1 MKNKFFALFTILL
14 SISLITTYSC
24 KKEKVKSV
32 SVTEVGLNKTS
43 TTLIEGETETLVATV
58 MPENATDKSVVWES
72 GNESAATVSQEGLVT
87 AVGEGKATITVKTN
101 DGGFSASCEVTV
113 NKKVIAVTGIVLG
126 NTELTLVEGEEE
138 KLAVAVTPENAT
150 DKSVVWESS
159 NNSAAA
165 VSQEGLVTA
174 VGEGKATITVKTN
187 DGGFSASCEVTVNKK
202 VIAVTGIVLGN
213 TELTLVE
220 GEEEKLAVAVTP
232 ENATDKSVV
241 WESSNNSA
249 AAVSQEGLVTAVG
262 EGKATITVKTNDGG
276 FSASCEVTV
285 NKKVIAVTG
294 VKLSAASMTLREG
307 DRGILTATV
316 EPANATNKNVEW
328 WTTDLDI
335 VCVTSAPGGSTG
347 YVEAR
352 KAGKATVTV
361 KTEDGEFSASCEITV
376 EKKEVP
382 VTGITIEP
390 SSLKLPA
397 GDTYSLIPH
406 VQPSDAT
413 NQDVKW
419 LSTNESVAT
428 VNAEGKVTAVAAGN
442 AEIRAMLEGK
452 FATCPVEVD
461 NVTMTMKKTSYMLIL
476 SLSKKINIESDIE
489 TNFTLDKSKITVVS
503 ADPLIATVDQDLN
516 LVAPGKTGKAR
527 ITLNYRYGNGLL
539 STSFMVTVKKNLKD

>member
-43 TTLIEGETETLVATV
+43 TTLIEGESETLVATV

-101 DGGFSASCEVTV
+101 DGGFCASCEVAV
-113 NKKVIAVTGIVLG
+113 NKKVIAVTGAVLG
-126 NTELTLVEGEEE
+126 KTELTLVEGEEE

-159 NNSAAA
+159 NESAAT

-187 DGGFSASCEVTVNKK
+187 DGGFSASCEVTVKK
-202 VIAVTGIVLGN
+202 R
-213 TELTLVE
+213 
-220 GEEEKLAVAVTP
+220 
-232 ENATDKSVV
+232 
-241 WESSNNSA
+241 
-249 AAVSQEGLVTAVG
+249 
-262 EGKATITVKTNDGG
+262 
-276 FSASCEVTV
+276 
-285 NKKVIAVTG
+285 VIAVTG

-316 EPANATNKNVEW
+316 EPANATNINVEW
-328 WTTDLDI
+328 WTSDLDI
-335 VCVTSAPGGSTG
+335 VSVTSAPGGSTG

-352 KAGKATVTV
+352 KAGTATVTV
-361 KTEDGEFSASCEITV
+361 KTEGGEFSASCEITV

-413 NQDVKW
+413 NQDIKW
-419 LSTNESVAT
+419 VSTNESVAT
-428 VNAEGKVTAVAAGN
+428 VNAEGKVTAVAAGS

-516 LVAPGKTGKAR
+516 LVAPGKTGKAL
-527 ITLNYRYGNGLL
+527 ITLNYRYGDGLL

>member
-24 KKEKVKSV
+24 KKEKDKSV

-58 MPENATDKSVVWES
+58 MPENATDKGVVWES
-72 GNESAATVSQEGLVT
+72 GNESVAT
-87 AVGEGKATITVKTN
+87 
-101 DGGFSASCEVTV
+101 
-113 NKKVIAVTGIVLG
+113 
-126 NTELTLVEGEEE
+126 
-138 KLAVAVTPENAT
+138 
-150 DKSVVWESS
+150 
-159 NNSAAA
+159 
-165 VSQEGLVTA
+165 
-174 VGEGKATITVKTN
+174 
-187 DGGFSASCEVTVNKK
+187 
-202 VIAVTGIVLGN
+202 
-213 TELTLVE
+213 
-220 GEEEKLAVAVTP
+220 
-232 ENATDKSVV
+232 
-241 WESSNNSA
+241 
-249 AAVSQEGLVTAVG
+249 VSQEGLVTAVG

-294 VKLSAASMTLREG
+294 VKLSAASMTLSEG
-307 DRGILTATV
+307 DKGTLTATV

-328 WTTDLDI
+328 WTSDLDVVSVI
-335 VCVTSAPGGSTG
+335 STSGGSNG

-352 KAGKATVTV
+352 KAGNATVTV

-376 EKKEVP
+376 KKKEVP
-382 VTGITIEP
+382 VTGISIEP
-390 SSLKLPA
+390 SSLKLPV

-413 NQDVKW
+413 NQNIKW

-428 VNAEGKVTAVAAGN
+428 VNAEGKVTAVAAGS

-461 NVTMTMKKTSYMLIL
+461 DVKMTMKKTSYMVIL

-489 TNFTLDKSKITVVS
+489 TNFTLDKSKITVIS

-516 LVAPGKTGKAR
+516 LVAPGKIGKAR
-527 ITLNYRYGNGLL
+527 VTLNYRYGNGLL

>member
-1 MKNKFFALFTILL
+1 MKRRLIALFTILL
-14 SISLITTYSC
+14 SVSLIATYSC
-24 KKEKVKSV
+24 KKEKDKSV

-113 NKKVIAVTGIVLG
+113 NKKVIAVTGAVLG
-126 NTELTLVEGEEE
+126 KTELTLVEGEEE

-150 DKSVVWESS
+150 DKSVVWESD
-159 NNSAAA
+159 NESAAT

-187 DGGFSASCEVTVNKK
+187 DGGFSASCEVTVK
-202 VIAVTGIVLGN
+202 
-213 TELTLVE
+213 
-220 GEEEKLAVAVTP
+220 
-232 ENATDKSVV
+232 
-241 WESSNNSA
+241 
-249 AAVSQEGLVTAVG
+249 
-262 EGKATITVKTNDGG
+262 
-276 FSASCEVTV
+276 
-285 NKKVIAVTG
+285 KKVIAVTG

-307 DRGILTATV
+307 DKGTLTATV

-382 VTGITIEP
+382 VTGIALEQ
-390 SSLKLPA
+390 SSLLLPV
-397 GDTYSLIPH
+397 GNTYTLRAH
-406 VQPSDAT
+406 VQPSNAT
-413 NQDVKW
+413 DQNIQW
-419 LSTNESVAT
+419 RSSNGGVAT
-428 VNAEGKVTAVAAGN
+428 VDQTGKVAAVAAGT
-442 AEIRAMLEGK
+442 ADIIATLAGK
-452 FATCPVEVD
+452 FARCTVQVD
-461 NVTMTMKKTSYMLIL
+461 NVKLSMKNSSYNILPMTKL
-476 SLSKKINIESDIE
+476 INIKSNIDANFELDYSKFSFSYSDPEVATIKS
-489 TNFTLDKSKITVVS
+489 NFD
-503 ADPLIATVDQDLN
+503 IALH
-516 LVAPGKTGKAR
+516 GKKGTTKVNV
-527 ITLNYRYGNGLL
+527 LYKYGNGELK
-539 STSFMVTVKKNLKD
+539 TSFTITVK

>member
-113 NKKVIAVTGIVLG
+113 NKKVIAVTG
-126 NTELTLVEGEEE
+126 
-138 KLAVAVTPENAT
+138 
-150 DKSVVWESS
+150 
-159 NNSAAA
+159 
-165 VSQEGLVTA
+165 
-174 VGEGKATITVKTN
+174 
-187 DGGFSASCEVTVNKK
+187 
-202 VIAVTGIVLGN
+202 
-213 TELTLVE
+213 
-220 GEEEKLAVAVTP
+220 
-232 ENATDKSVV
+232 
-241 WESSNNSA
+241 
-249 AAVSQEGLVTAVG
+249 
-262 EGKATITVKTNDGG
+262 
-276 FSASCEVTV
+276 
-285 NKKVIAVTG
+285 
-294 VKLSAASMTLREG
+294 VKLSAESMTLREG

-382 VTGITIEP
+382 VTGISIEP
-390 SSLKLPA
+390 SSLKLPV

-413 NQDVKW
+413 NHDIKW

-428 VNAEGKVTAVAAGN
+428 VNAEGKVTAVAAGS

-452 FATCPVEVD
+452 FANCPVEVD
-461 NVTMTMKKTSYMLIL
+461 NVKMTMKKTSYTVIL
-476 SLSKKINIESDIE
+476 SLSKKINIKSDIE

>member
-1 MKNKFFALFTILL
+1 MKRRLIALFTILL
-14 SISLITTYSC
+14 SVSLIATYSC
-24 KKEKVKSV
+24 KKEKDKSV

-113 NKKVIAVTGIVLG
+113 NKKVIAVTGAVLG
-126 NTELTLVEGEEE
+126 KTELTLVEGEEE

-159 NNSAAA
+159 NESAAS

-187 DGGFSASCEVTVNKK
+187 DGGFSASCEVTVKKK
-202 VIAVTGIVLGN
+202 VIT
-213 TELTLVE
+213 
-220 GEEEKLAVAVTP
+220 
-232 ENATDKSVV
+232 
-241 WESSNNSA
+241 
-249 AAVSQEGLVTAVG
+249 
-262 EGKATITVKTNDGG
+262 
-276 FSASCEVTV
+276 
-285 NKKVIAVTG
+285 VTG

-307 DRGILTATV
+307 DKGTLTATV

-382 VTGITIEP
+382 VTGIVLEQ
-390 SSLKLPA
+390 SSLLLPV
-397 GDTYSLIPH
+397 GNTYALTAH
-406 VQPSDAT
+406 VQPSNAT
-413 NQDVKW
+413 DQNIKW
-419 LSTNESVAT
+419 ISINEGVAT
-428 VNAEGKVTAVAAGN
+428 VDQTGKVTAVTAGT
-442 AEIRAMLEGK
+442 ADIRALLAGK
-452 FATCPVEVD
+452 LANCTVQVD
-461 NVTMTMKKTSYMLIL
+461 NVKLSMKTSSYNIL
-476 SLSKKINIESDIE
+476 PMTKLINIKSNIDANFELDYSKFSFSYSDPEVATIKS
-489 TNFTLDKSKITVVS
+489 NFD
-503 ADPLIATVDQDLN
+503 IALH
-516 LVAPGKTGKAR
+516 GKKGTTKVNV
-527 ITLNYRYGNGLL
+527 LYKYGNGELK
-539 STSFMVTVKKNLKD
+539 TSFTITVK

>member
-43 TTLIEGETETLVATV
+43 TTLVEGETETLVATV

-113 NKKVIAVTGIVLG
+113 NKKVIAVTG
-126 NTELTLVEGEEE
+126 
-138 KLAVAVTPENAT
+138 
-150 DKSVVWESS
+150 
-159 NNSAAA
+159 
-165 VSQEGLVTA
+165 
-174 VGEGKATITVKTN
+174 
-187 DGGFSASCEVTVNKK
+187 
-202 VIAVTGIVLGN
+202 
-213 TELTLVE
+213 
-220 GEEEKLAVAVTP
+220 
-232 ENATDKSVV
+232 
-241 WESSNNSA
+241 
-249 AAVSQEGLVTAVG
+249 
-262 EGKATITVKTNDGG
+262 
-276 FSASCEVTV
+276 
-285 NKKVIAVTG
+285 

-307 DRGILTATV
+307 EKGTLTATV

-328 WTTDLDI
+328 WTSDLDVVSVI
-335 VCVTSAPGGSTG
+335 STSGGSNG

-361 KTEDGEFSASCEITV
+361 KTEDGEFSASCEITI

-382 VTGITIEP
+382 VTGISIEP

-406 VQPSDAT
+406 VQPNDAT
-413 NQDVKW
+413 NQNIKW

-428 VNAEGKVTAVAAGN
+428 VNAEGKVTAVAAGS

-461 NVTMTMKKTSYMLIL
+461 DVKMTMKKTSYMVIL

-503 ADPLIATVDQDLN
+503 DDPLIATVDQDLN
-516 LVAPGKTGKAR
+516 LVAPGKIGKAR

-539 STSFMVTVKKNLKD
+539 SVSFMVTVKQSLKG

>member
-43 TTLIEGETETLVATV
+43 TTLVEGETETLVATV

-113 NKKVIAVTGIVLG
+113 K
-126 NTELTLVEGEEE
+126 
-138 KLAVAVTPENAT
+138 
-150 DKSVVWESS
+150 
-159 NNSAAA
+159 
-165 VSQEGLVTA
+165 
-174 VGEGKATITVKTN
+174 
-187 DGGFSASCEVTVNKK
+187 
-202 VIAVTGIVLGN
+202 
-213 TELTLVE
+213 
-220 GEEEKLAVAVTP
+220 
-232 ENATDKSVV
+232 
-241 WESSNNSA
+241 
-249 AAVSQEGLVTAVG
+249 
-262 EGKATITVKTNDGG
+262 
-276 FSASCEVTV
+276 
-285 NKKVIAVTG
+285 KKVIAVTG

-335 VCVTSAPGGSTG
+335 VSVTSAPGGSTG

-352 KAGKATVTV
+352 KAGKTTVTV
-361 KTEDGEFSASCEITV
+361 KTENGEFSASCEITV

-390 SSLKLPA
+390 SSLKLPV

-406 VQPSDAT
+406 VQPNDAT
-413 NQDVKW
+413 NQDIKW

-428 VNAEGKVTAVAAGN
+428 VNAEGKVTAVAAGS

-461 NVTMTMKKTSYMLIL
+461 NVTMTMKKSSYTLIL

-489 TNFTLDKSKITVVS
+489 TNFTLDKSKIKVVS

-516 LVAPGKTGKAR
+516 LVAPGKTGKALV
-527 ITLNYRYGNGLL
+527 TLNYRYGDGRL

>member
-24 KKEKVKSV
+24 KKEKDKSV

-72 GNESAATVSQEGLVT
+72 S
-87 AVGEGKATITVKTN
+87 
-101 DGGFSASCEVTV
+101 
-113 NKKVIAVTGIVLG
+113 NK
-126 NTELTLVEGEEE
+126 
-138 KLAVAVTPENAT
+138 
-150 DKSVVWESS
+150 
-159 NNSAAA
+159 SAAA

-202 VIAVTGIVLGN
+202 VIAVTGI
-213 TELTLVE
+213 
-220 GEEEKLAVAVTP
+220 
-232 ENATDKSVV
+232 
-241 WESSNNSA
+241 
-249 AAVSQEGLVTAVG
+249 
-262 EGKATITVKTNDGG
+262 
-276 FSASCEVTV
+276 
-285 NKKVIAVTG
+285 
-294 VKLSAASMTLREG
+294 KLSAASMTLREG
-307 DRGILTATV
+307 EKGTLTATV
-316 EPANATNKNVEW
+316 EPANATNKNLEW
-328 WTTDLDI
+328 WTSDLDVVSVI
-335 VCVTSAPGGSTG
+335 STSGGSNG

-382 VTGITIEP
+382 VTGISIEP

-406 VQPSDAT
+406 VQPNDAT
-413 NQDVKW
+413 NQNIKW
-419 LSTNESVAT
+419 LSINESVAT
-428 VNAEGKVTAVAAGN
+428 VNAEGKVTAVAAGS

-461 NVTMTMKKTSYMLIL
+461 DVKMTMKKTSYMVIL

-489 TNFTLDKSKITVVS
+489 TNFTLDKSKITVIS

-516 LVAPGKTGKAR
+516 LVAPGKIGKAR

>member
-1 MKNKFFALFTILL
+1 MKRRLIALFTILL
-14 SISLITTYSC
+14 SVSLITTYSC
-24 KKEKVKSV
+24 KKEKDKSV

-113 NKKVIAVTGIVLG
+113 NKKVIAVTSVVLG

-150 DKSVVWESS
+150 DKSVVWESGNES
-159 NNSAAA
+159 VAT

-187 DGGFSASCEVTVNKK
+187 DGGFSASCEVTVKK
-202 VIAVTGIVLGN
+202 R
-213 TELTLVE
+213 
-220 GEEEKLAVAVTP
+220 
-232 ENATDKSVV
+232 
-241 WESSNNSA
+241 
-249 AAVSQEGLVTAVG
+249 
-262 EGKATITVKTNDGG
+262 
-276 FSASCEVTV
+276 
-285 NKKVIAVTG
+285 VIAVTG

-307 DRGILTATV
+307 ERGTLIATV

-328 WTTDLDI
+328 WNSDLDI
-335 VCVTSAPGGSTG
+335 VSVTSTSGGSNG

-382 VTGITIEP
+382 VTGIALEQ
-390 SSLKLPA
+390 SSLLLPV
-397 GDTYSLIPH
+397 GNTYTLRAH
-406 VQPSDAT
+406 VQPSNAT
-413 NQDVKW
+413 DQDIKW
-419 LSTNESVAT
+419 ISNNEGVAT
-428 VNAEGKVTAVAAGN
+428 VDQTGKVKAVAAGT
-442 AEIRAMLEGK
+442 ADIRALLAGK
-452 FATCPVEVD
+452 IANCTVQVD
-461 NVTMTMKKTSYMLIL
+461 NVKLSMKTNSYTIL
-476 SLSKKINIESDIE
+476 PMSKLINIKSNIDANFELDYSKLSFSYSDPEVATIKS
-489 TNFTLDKSKITVVS
+489 NFD
-503 ADPLIATVDQDLN
+503 IALH
-516 LVAPGKTGKAR
+516 GKKGTTKVNV
-527 ITLNYRYGNGLL
+527 LYKYGNGELK
-539 STSFMVTVKKNLKD
+539 TSFTITVK

>member
-87 AVGEGKATITVKTN
+87 AVGEGKATITVKTS

-113 NKKVIAVTGIVLG
+113 K
-126 NTELTLVEGEEE
+126 
-138 KLAVAVTPENAT
+138 
-150 DKSVVWESS
+150 
-159 NNSAAA
+159 
-165 VSQEGLVTA
+165 
-174 VGEGKATITVKTN
+174 
-187 DGGFSASCEVTVNKK
+187 
-202 VIAVTGIVLGN
+202 
-213 TELTLVE
+213 
-220 GEEEKLAVAVTP
+220 
-232 ENATDKSVV
+232 
-241 WESSNNSA
+241 
-249 AAVSQEGLVTAVG
+249 
-262 EGKATITVKTNDGG
+262 
-276 FSASCEVTV
+276 
-285 NKKVIAVTG
+285 KKVIAVTG

-307 DRGILTATV
+307 ERGTLTATV

-328 WTTDLDI
+328 WTSDLD
-335 VCVTSAPGGSTG
+335 VVSVTSTSGSSNG

-390 SSLKLPA
+390 SSLKLPV
-397 GDTYSLIPH
+397 GNTYSLIPH

-413 NQDVKW
+413 NQNIKW
-419 LSTNESVAT
+419 LSTNEGVAT

-461 NVTMTMKKTSYMLIL
+461 NVTMTMKKTSYIVIL

-516 LVAPGKTGKAR
+516 LIAPGKTGKAR
-527 ITLNYRYGNGLL
+527 VTLNYRYGNGLL

>member
-43 TTLIEGETETLVATV
+43 TTLVEGETETLVATV

-72 GNESAATVSQEGLVT
+72 SNESAATVSQEGLVT

-113 NKKVIAVTGIVLG
+113 K
-126 NTELTLVEGEEE
+126 
-138 KLAVAVTPENAT
+138 
-150 DKSVVWESS
+150 
-159 NNSAAA
+159 
-165 VSQEGLVTA
+165 
-174 VGEGKATITVKTN
+174 
-187 DGGFSASCEVTVNKK
+187 
-202 VIAVTGIVLGN
+202 
-213 TELTLVE
+213 
-220 GEEEKLAVAVTP
+220 
-232 ENATDKSVV
+232 
-241 WESSNNSA
+241 
-249 AAVSQEGLVTAVG
+249 
-262 EGKATITVKTNDGG
+262 
-276 FSASCEVTV
+276 
-285 NKKVIAVTG
+285 KKVIAVTG

-335 VCVTSAPGGSTG
+335 VSVTSAPGGSTG

-352 KAGKATVTV
+352 KAGKTTVTV
-361 KTEDGEFSASCEITV
+361 KTENGEFSASCEITV

-390 SSLKLPA
+390 SSLKLPV

-413 NQDVKW
+413 NQNIKW
-419 LSTNESVAT
+419 LSTNESVAA

-452 FATCPVEVD
+452 LATCPVEVD
-461 NVTMTMKKTSYMLIL
+461 NVKMTMKKTSYTLIL

-516 LVAPGKTGKAR
+516 LIAPGKIGKAR
-527 ITLNYRYGNGLL
+527 VTLNYRYGNGLL
-539 STSFMVTVKKNLKD
+539 STSFMVTVKKNLKQ

>member
-113 NKKVIAVTGIVLG
+113 K
-126 NTELTLVEGEEE
+126 
-138 KLAVAVTPENAT
+138 
-150 DKSVVWESS
+150 
-159 NNSAAA
+159 
-165 VSQEGLVTA
+165 
-174 VGEGKATITVKTN
+174 
-187 DGGFSASCEVTVNKK
+187 
-202 VIAVTGIVLGN
+202 
-213 TELTLVE
+213 
-220 GEEEKLAVAVTP
+220 
-232 ENATDKSVV
+232 
-241 WESSNNSA
+241 
-249 AAVSQEGLVTAVG
+249 
-262 EGKATITVKTNDGG
+262 
-276 FSASCEVTV
+276 
-285 NKKVIAVTG
+285 KKVIAVTG
-294 VKLSAASMTLREG
+294 VKLSAESMTLREG

-382 VTGITIEP
+382 VTGISIEP
-390 SSLKLPA
+390 SSLKLPV

-406 VQPSDAT
+406 VQPNDAT
-413 NQDVKW
+413 NQDIKW

-428 VNAEGKVTAVAAGN
+428 VNAEGKVTAVAAGS

-452 FATCPVEVD
+452 FANCPVEVD
-461 NVTMTMKKTSYMLIL
+461 NVTMTMKKTSYTVIL
-476 SLSKKINIESDIE
+476 SLSKKINIKSDIE
-489 TNFTLDKSKITVVS
+489 TNFTLDKSKITVIS

-516 LVAPGKTGKAR
+516 LIAPGKIGKAR

>member
-24 KKEKVKSV
+24 KKEKDKSV

-72 GNESAATVSQEGLVT
+72 GNESAATVSQEGIVT

-113 NKKVIAVTGIVLG
+113 NKKVIAVTV
-126 NTELTLVEGEEE
+126 
-138 KLAVAVTPENAT
+138 
-150 DKSVVWESS
+150 
-159 NNSAAA
+159 
-165 VSQEGLVTA
+165 
-174 VGEGKATITVKTN
+174 
-187 DGGFSASCEVTVNKK
+187 
-202 VIAVTGIVLGN
+202 
-213 TELTLVE
+213 
-220 GEEEKLAVAVTP
+220 
-232 ENATDKSVV
+232 
-241 WESSNNSA
+241 
-249 AAVSQEGLVTAVG
+249 
-262 EGKATITVKTNDGG
+262 
-276 FSASCEVTV
+276 
-285 NKKVIAVTG
+285 

-307 DRGILTATV
+307 DKGTLTATV

-328 WTTDLDI
+328 WTSDLDVVSVI
-335 VCVTSAPGGSTG
+335 STSGGSKG

-382 VTGITIEP
+382 VTGISIEP

-413 NQDVKW
+413 NQNIKW

-428 VNAEGKVTAVAAGN
+428 VNAEGKVTAVAAGS

-461 NVTMTMKKTSYMLIL
+461 DVKMTMKKTSYMVIL

-489 TNFTLDKSKITVVS
+489 TNFTLDKSKITVIS

-516 LVAPGKTGKAR
+516 LVAPGKIGKAR

-539 STSFMVTVKKNLKD
+539 NTSFMVTVKKNLKD

>member
-1 MKNKFFALFTILL
+1 MKNNFFALFTILL

-159 NNSAAA
+159 NKSAAA

-174 VGEGKATITVKTN
+174 VGEGKATI
-187 DGGFSASCEVTVNKK
+187 
-202 VIAVTGIVLGN
+202 
-213 TELTLVE
+213 
-220 GEEEKLAVAVTP
+220 
-232 ENATDKSVV
+232 
-241 WESSNNSA
+241 
-249 AAVSQEGLVTAVG
+249 
-262 EGKATITVKTNDGG
+262 
-276 FSASCEVTV
+276 
-285 NKKVIAVTG
+285 
-294 VKLSAASMTLREG
+294 
-307 DRGILTATV
+307 
-316 EPANATNKNVEW
+316 
-328 WTTDLDI
+328 
-335 VCVTSAPGGSTG
+335 
-347 YVEAR
+347 
-352 KAGKATVTV
+352 TV

-382 VTGITIEP
+382 VTGISIEP

-406 VQPSDAT
+406 VQPSNAT
-413 NQDVKW
+413 NQNIKW

-428 VNAEGKVTAVAAGN
+428 VNAEGKVTAVAAGS

-461 NVTMTMKKTSYMLIL
+461 DVKMTMKKTSYMLIL

-516 LVAPGKTGKAR
+516 LVAPGKIGQALVK
-527 ITLNYRYGNGLL
+527 LNYRYGNGLL

>member
-1 MKNKFFALFTILL
+1 MHYLLL

-32 SVTEVGLNKTS
+32 SVTGVGLNKTS

-113 NKKVIAVTGIVLG
+113 NKKVIAVTG
-126 NTELTLVEGEEE
+126 
-138 KLAVAVTPENAT
+138 
-150 DKSVVWESS
+150 
-159 NNSAAA
+159 
-165 VSQEGLVTA
+165 
-174 VGEGKATITVKTN
+174 
-187 DGGFSASCEVTVNKK
+187 
-202 VIAVTGIVLGN
+202 
-213 TELTLVE
+213 
-220 GEEEKLAVAVTP
+220 
-232 ENATDKSVV
+232 
-241 WESSNNSA
+241 
-249 AAVSQEGLVTAVG
+249 
-262 EGKATITVKTNDGG
+262 
-276 FSASCEVTV
+276 
-285 NKKVIAVTG
+285 
-294 VKLSAASMTLREG
+294 VKLNAASMTLREG
-307 DRGILTATV
+307 EKGTLTATV

-328 WTTDLDI
+328 WTSDLDVVSVI
-335 VCVTSAPGGSTG
+335 STSGGSNG

-382 VTGITIEP
+382 VTGISIEP

-413 NQDVKW
+413 NQNIKW

-428 VNAEGKVTAVAAGN
+428 VNAEGKVTAVAAGS

-461 NVTMTMKKTSYMLIL
+461 DVKMTMKKTSYMVIL

-489 TNFTLDKSKITVVS
+489 TNFTLDKSKITVIS

-516 LVAPGKTGKAR
+516 LVAPGKIGKAR
-527 ITLNYRYGNGLL
+527 VTLNYRYGNGLL

>member
-113 NKKVIAVTGIVLG
+113 K
-126 NTELTLVEGEEE
+126 
-138 KLAVAVTPENAT
+138 
-150 DKSVVWESS
+150 
-159 NNSAAA
+159 
-165 VSQEGLVTA
+165 
-174 VGEGKATITVKTN
+174 
-187 DGGFSASCEVTVNKK
+187 
-202 VIAVTGIVLGN
+202 
-213 TELTLVE
+213 
-220 GEEEKLAVAVTP
+220 
-232 ENATDKSVV
+232 
-241 WESSNNSA
+241 
-249 AAVSQEGLVTAVG
+249 
-262 EGKATITVKTNDGG
+262 
-276 FSASCEVTV
+276 
-285 NKKVIAVTG
+285 KKVIAVTG
-294 VKLSAASMTLREG
+294 VKLSAESMTLREG

-335 VCVTSAPGGSTG
+335 VSVTSAPGGSTG

-352 KAGKATVTV
+352 KAGKTTVTV
-361 KTEDGEFSASCEITV
+361 KTEGGEFSASCEITV

-390 SSLKLPA
+390 SSLKLPV

-413 NQDVKW
+413 NQDIKW

-428 VNAEGKVTAVAAGN
+428 VNAEGKVTAVAAGS

-461 NVTMTMKKTSYMLIL
+461 NVTMTMKKSSYTLIL

-489 TNFTLDKSKITVVS
+489 TNFTLDKSKIKVVS

-516 LVAPGKTGKAR
+516 LVAPGKIGKAR
-527 ITLNYRYGNGLL
+527 VTLNYRYGNGLL